1 MSNFIIIGLIAA
13 GVLSQDATATY
24 NGGSHR
30 QNPVLH
36 WHRIATEILPG
47 DVGPVLDGR
56 AMSILLAAVHDA
68 VNGVERRYKPYT
80 ADLSSPGAS
89 LDAAVASA
97 SRDVLIALAPGQR
110 ERIEQEY
117 ATALARIHGGRGK
130 EDGIALGQQAARA
143 NLERRASDGIVAG
156 PWPPTDGPITQ
167 PVYEPSGKPG
177 DYDFTPPFDA
187 PPMGPIA
194 LFPGWGKL
202 TPFAIESVR
211 RHRLRGPD
219 DLRSPRYARDFNK
232 LKADGALASTTRTPD
247 QTATAFFWFEGF
259 GTWNDLAR
267 TAIDRQRLDPWQA
280 ARILALMNFAATD
293 ASIVCFAAKYE
304 FHFWR
309 PFTAI
314 RRAGEDDN
322 DATDPDPEWRPLLW
336 SEPGQPPKFFVPP
349 IPDYP
354 SAAAIISAAAAE
366 VLAAHLGDRI
376 SLDATSPTLPGA
388 TRHFTSFSQAAREA
402 AMSRVYGGIH
412 FVRAV
417 EDGFA
422 AGKVIGRE
430 VSRMLPRVR
439 R

>member
-1 MSNFIIIGLIAA
+1 MNNSIIISLILAGL
-13 GVLSQDATATY
+13 LSQDASTS
-24 NGGSHR
+24 SHYRR
-30 QNPVLH
+30 QNAVLH
-36 WHRIATEILPG
+36 WHRIATEILP
-47 DVGPVLDGR
+47 VEAGPVIDSR
-56 AMSILLAAVHDA
+56 AMSIVLAAVHDA

-97 SRDVLIALAPGQR
+97 SHDTLIALAPRQR
-110 ERIEQEY
+110 DRIEQEY
-117 ATALARIHGGRGK
+117 TAALDRIRDRGK
-130 EDGIALGQQAARA
+130 EEGIALGQRAARA
-143 NLERRASDGIVAG
+143 NLERRANDGVVVG
-156 PWPPTDGPITQ
+156 PWPPTEGAITQ
-167 PVYEPSGKPG
+167 PVYERTGKPG

-202 TPFAIESVR
+202 TPFALDASR
-211 RHRLRGPD
+211 RHHLRGPD
-219 DLRSPRYARDFNK
+219 DLDTKRYARDFNK
-232 LKADGALASTTRTPD
+232 LKSVGALASTTRTPD

-259 GTWNDLAR
+259 GIFSDLAR
-267 TAIDRQRLDPWQA
+267 MAIEQQRLDEWQA
-280 ARILALMNFAATD
+280 ARVLALMSFAATD
-293 ASIVCFAAKYE
+293 AGIVCFDAKYE
-304 FHFWR
+304 FRFWR

-314 RRAGEDDN
+314 RRADEDDN
-322 DATDPDPEWRPLLW
+322 DDTEADPQWKPLLW
-336 SEPGQPPKFFVPP
+336 TEPGQPPKFLIPP

-354 SAAAIISAAAAE
+354 SAAAITSAAAAE

-376 SLDATSPTLPGA
+376 SLDATSPTLPGV

-412 FVRAV
+412 FVKAV

-422 AGKVIGRE
+422 EGKAIGRE